1 MLFWHFLA
9 LGSILFFF
17 FFFFSFPF
25 FLISFHISFLR
36 GSRQWEENTS
46 CLLLQY
52 FPKHCFWLMFRILGS
67 ISNADIL
74 NYLSC
79 QEPIEMT
86 SINAQHKHCHPSELQ
101 PVWTDGAWVSGLI
114 IYLPSSS
121 SPLAKC
127 LDPVTHKAK
136 WLVFLFTD
144 CTLSFSSSWHL

>member
-1 MLFWHFLA
+1 MFKNNKTKVSVTERNAQVKNMKIISNCTQANAILTFYS
-9 LGSILFFF
+9 LGQHPIFFSVFFF
-17 FFFFSFPF
+17 FPFFF
-25 FLISFHISFLR
+25 ISFHISFLR
-36 GSRQWEENTS
+36 GIRQWEENTS

-101 PVWTDGAWVSGLI
+101 PV
-114 IYLPSSS
+114 
-121 SPLAKC
+121 
-127 LDPVTHKAK
+127 
-136 WLVFLFTD
+136 
-144 CTLSFSSSWHL
+144 